1 MYRCEYFD
9 WESLA
14 LKLMKTPACR
24 SSRPGLARKLQR
36 VKNRSHEEWRRLA
49 LELALVNEH
58 FRIEPPTI
66 KKADRTAARKRFIAL
81 RMDSYL
87 TRHPETDR
95 PFSPSVTQAAASVR
109 AELIKMAE
117 ADKSKFRDVEIIPT
131 IGSIRD
137 MYYTILRN
145 NRDPETGQ
153 LISIRPS
160 EGFQNQIHM
169 MAVIAD
175 LIRISEHFEY
185 SEIFARGR

>member
-1 MYRCEYFD
+1 MAIR
-9 WESLA
+9 LTKIVA
-14 LKLMKTPACR
+14 LKLMKTPAYR
-24 SSRPGLARKLQR
+24 SSGRVPAHKLQR

-58 FRIEPPTI
+58 FRIDPPTI

-81 RMDSYL
+81 RMGSYL
-87 TRHPETDR
+87 TPHPEIDR

-145 NRDPETGQ
+145 SRDPETGE
-153 LISIRPS
+153 LIFIRPS
-160 EGFQNQIHM
+160 EVSQNLLHLTT
-169 MAVIAD
+169 AIAD
-175 LIRISEHFEY
+175 LIRVSEHYEY
-185 SEIFARGR
+185 SKIFSLER